1 MGLNG
6 ITSAALSTLQTNS
19 AALRVVSDNI
29 ANVNTPGYARRV
41 VNLQTQ
47 GTGGTLNGVDIASV
61 QRVID
66 KFLNAEALTSTAT
79 SSRFDTQS
87 TVYSQL
93 SGILGQPGD
102 ANSLTSVLANIN
114 TVLGQA
120 ALSPTSSSSQQS
132 ALAAFQGLA
141 STISNLSTSISGLR
155 DQLDQQV
162 SSNISDVNALVKQ
175 IYDLNTQVKTAQIN
189 GDSSSALLDQRD
201 VALQNLSKLVG
212 IRSVELPD
220 GRVSVSTNDGV
231 NLVGDAYAQLSYSP
245 GAQNGTYDAI
255 MSQDINPASGQPI
268 GPSQNIQAHI
278 DSGQLKG
285 LIGMRDCTLADLN
298 QELGNLAQTTA
309 NAYNTQ
315 NNANAAF
322 PPPTTLTGRN
332 TGLLATD
339 ALNFTGK
346 TTIAVADANG
356 NLVSRIDVDFGAG
369 TLSVDGGAA
378 TSISTTVGSFA
389 TALNGALG
397 ANGSASFSNG
407 ALTISANGTNG
418 IVTKDDPAT
427 PANRG
432 TSVFSQ
438 FFGLNDI
445 FRSSVPSI
453 QATGLSAADSGGFA
467 SGGTISFSLN
477 GPNGEIAKT
486 ATVTVAPGDSIGNI
500 VASLN
505 TALGGQAIFTL
516 NSDGSIS
523 ETQPTSLSN
532 YNLNV
537 TADTTQRGSTGLSFT
552 QLFGIGVNQTA
563 QQSASLALN
572 PQLVSSPQ
580 NLAMAQPQI
589 TAATVAGDTVV
600 SHGDNSG
607 LLALEQVGNAQ
618 QSFGAA
624 GDISAQVTSLSN
636 YGAAFYQDVATRTTA
651 ATANKTS
658 QDDRLQEAQTRQS
671 ATSGVNLDEELSNM
685 MTYQQSYAAGARMLT
700 VVQQLFTALLQ
711 IQ

>member
-19 AALRVVSDNI
+19 SALRVVSDNI
-29 ANVNTPGYARRV
+29 ANLNTPGYARRV
-41 VNLQTQ
+41 VNLETQ
-47 GTGGTLNGVDIASV
+47 GVGGTLSGVDIASV

-66 KFLNAEALTSTAT
+66 KFLNTETLTSTAT

-93 SGILGQPGD
+93 SGILGKPGD
-102 ANSLTSVLANIN
+102 PNSLTSVLANIN

-120 ALSPTSSSSQQS
+120 ALSPTASASQQS
-132 ALAAFQGLA
+132 ALTAFQGLA

-155 DQLDQQV
+155 DQVDQQV
-162 SSNISDVNALVKQ
+162 SSNISNVNALIKQ

-189 GDSSSALLDQRD
+189 GDTASGLLDQRD
-201 VALQNLSKLVG
+201 VALQSLAKLVG

-231 NLVGDAYAQLSYSP
+231 SLVGDAYAQLSYSP
-245 GAQNGTYDAI
+245 GAQNGTYGAI

-285 LIGMRDCTLADLN
+285 LIDMRDGTLADLN

-378 TSISTTVGSFA
+378 TSIGTTVGSFA

-397 ANGSASFSNG
+397 ANGTASFSNG
-407 ALTISANGTNG
+407 ALTVAANGTNG
-418 IVTKDDPAT
+418 IVIKDDPAT

-432 TSVFSQ
+432 ASGFSQ

-453 QATGLSAADSGGFA
+453 PATGLSAADAGGFA
-467 SGGTISFSLN
+467 SGGTISFSLD
-477 GPNGEIAKT
+477 GPNGEVAKT
-486 ATVTVAPGDSIGNI
+486 ASVTVAPGDSIGTI
-500 VASLN
+500 VSSLN

-532 YNLNV
+532 FKLNV

-563 QQSASLALN
+563 QQASSLALN

-618 QSFGAA
+618 QSFAAA

-636 YGAAFYQDVATRTTA
+636 YGAAFYQDVATRTTDA
-651 ATANKTS
+651 KANQTS

-685 MTYQQSYAAGARMLT
+685 TMYQQSYAAGARMLT
-700 VVQQLFTALLQ
+700 VVQQLYTTLLQ